1 MRKIRETLARVR
13 PGRPDPRRRCVRTP
27 EKQEAVRRPDHPAP
41 SLPKVEH
48 LIQNRKNAEA
58 AEARGDLVSA
68 EICADRARRGGI
80 RLAAHRWSERPPVI
94 PMAESAA
101 RYLHLEVVG
110 DRLPDETVLARVPTL
125 RTAIE
130 LYRLRWCCNEDL
142 LAGGHEHECRS
153 RSPLQ
158 RTRRRQN
165 DRTIS
170 DLLTHGN
177 SLGICLECAG
187 VCDGAE
193 CPTILLAEEYA
204 FPLPDDLHPAM
215 IAISELPR

>member
-1 MRKIRETLARVR
+1 MQKIRKTLARLR
-13 PGRPDPRRRCVRTP
+13 PGRRDPRRRCVRAP
-27 EKQEAVRRPDHPAP
+27 EKREAVRQPDHPAP
-41 SLPKVEH
+41 SLPTVED
-48 LIQNRKNAEA
+48 LIRVRKRAEA
-58 AEARGDLVSA
+58 AATLGDLVS
-68 EICADRARRGGI
+68 EQIHSDRARRGGI
-80 RLAAHRWSERPPVI
+80 RLAAHRWSECPPEI
-94 PMAESAA
+94 RMAESAA
-101 RYLHLEVVG
+101 RYFHLEVVV
-110 DRLPDETVLARVPTL
+110 DRLPDETVVARVPTL

-187 VCDGAE
+187 VCYGAE